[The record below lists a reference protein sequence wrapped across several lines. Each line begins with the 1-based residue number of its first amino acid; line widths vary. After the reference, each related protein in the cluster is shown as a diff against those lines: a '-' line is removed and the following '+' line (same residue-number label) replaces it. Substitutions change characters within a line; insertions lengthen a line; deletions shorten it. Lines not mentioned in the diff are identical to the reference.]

1 MSQLIK
7 YNKVPRFPRK
17 DFCREKFLLFYLIV
31 KSSVTI
37 SGAAECYEVMVFV
50 TPYFTLK
57 FKEITASLVMNY
69 CTSETLL

>member
-1 MSQLIK
+1 MTRDF
-7 YNKVPRFPRK
+7 PRFPRK
-17 DFCREKFLLFYLIV
+17 DFCREKFLLFHLIV

-37 SGAAECYEVMVFV
+37 SGAAEYYEVMVFV

-57 FKEITASLVMNY
+57 LKLITASVVMNY